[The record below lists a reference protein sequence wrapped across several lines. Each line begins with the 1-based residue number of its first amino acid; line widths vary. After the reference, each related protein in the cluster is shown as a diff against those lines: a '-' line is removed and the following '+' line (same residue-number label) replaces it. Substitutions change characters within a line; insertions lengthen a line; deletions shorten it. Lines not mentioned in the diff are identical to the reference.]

1 MDWDYLF
8 ATALSTATVP
18 TVGCYV
24 QYLDRINQS
33 IGGPALVPD
42 DVLRRFVTTART
54 AGPPLEPDARF
65 PRVWSAARLYWQN
78 LRATLESG
86 RWQSAA
92 RLTLVPVLAALT
104 AGTRR
109 AGTLA

>member
-1 MDWDYLF
+1 MF
-8 ATALSTATVP
+8 VVRSSLSTATVP

-24 QYLDRINQS
+24 QYLDRLYQS
-33 IGGPALVPD
+33 VVGRTLVPD
-42 DVLRRFVTTART
+42 DFLSRFVTSA
-54 AGPPLEPDARF
+54 AVPPPIKDARF
-65 PRVWSAARLYWQN
+65 PRIWSAARLYLQH

-92 RLTLVPVLAALT
+92 RLSLIPLLAALT

-109 AGTLA
+109 AGSAA